1 MTVALDNYF
10 KAEVR
15 KLVRSGRYR
24 DTGEVIRTA
33 LRDLL
38 AKETGGDP
46 DWACREYGLTPEEL
60 DRACANL
67 ERKAAEEIASG
78 KCVPFESLLEE
89 HGIRR
94 PKRRVSARPAKTA
107 AA

>member
-10 KAEVR
+10 KTEVR
-15 KLVRSGRYR
+15 KLVRSGRYH

-38 AKETGGDP
+38 AKETGTDP

-60 DRACANL
+60 DRACTNL
-67 ERKAAEEIASG
+67 DRKLQDEIGSG
-78 KCVPFESLLEE
+78 QCVPFKKLSKSSNGNHLDS
-89 HGIRR
+89 
-94 PKRRVSARPAKTA
+94 RVPARGKKA
-107 AA
+107 AR

>member
-15 KLVRSGRYR
+15 RLVRSGRYR

-38 AKETGGDP
+38 AKETGTDP

-60 DRACANL
+60 DRACASL

-78 KCVPFESLLEE
+78 KCVPFKKLSKGSNGNHLAS
-89 HGIRR
+89 
-94 PKRRVSARPAKTA
+94 RVPARTAKTA
-107 AA
+107 A